1 MFSSNLWDVSRLV
14 HEERLQVS
22 KNHMLMRQVV
32 ISTSPLV
39 QAHAL
44 LRRMML
50 FFF

>member
-14 HEERLQVS
+14 HQERLQIS
-22 KNHMLMRQVV
+22 KNYLLMRPLGADP
-32 ISTSPLV
+32 SPLL
-39 QAHAL
+39 QARTL